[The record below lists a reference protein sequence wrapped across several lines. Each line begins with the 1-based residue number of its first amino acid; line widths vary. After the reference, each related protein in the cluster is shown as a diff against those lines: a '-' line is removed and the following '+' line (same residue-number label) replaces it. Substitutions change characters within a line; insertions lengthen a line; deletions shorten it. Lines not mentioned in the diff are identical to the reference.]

1 MTIKSCQSVL
11 RSVSQFHE
19 NEKLVA
25 WLKDR
30 PPIHY
35 LTPERRRWVLFVGAF
50 AAGLIALFNRNA
62 EWRGSFDSPVWLA
75 PLVDFPVFLGLI
87 YLLYLAAARFR
98 KLPAVIRRRPH
109 LLLHLL
115 FWAALA
121 VLWWMPSDREP
132 WRAALVLFTI
142 SLPYLI
148 WRCDYM
154 ILSGQRGKAAATRF
168 RDHLFYLW
176 PLWGGTNTPFG
187 KGFDYLSRC
196 EAKTPEA
203 YARSV
208 LAGTKILLLVLFWE
222 AAKLAMGAAVYAD
235 SRNPL
240 LSQLGGYSL
249 AIPRLKYI
257 AADNSLASLPIT
269 WLSLYLELVWETL
282 DVAASGH
289 GFIGALRLF
298 GFNVFRNTYKPL
310 LAESTIEYWG
320 RYYYYF
326 KELMFELFFFP
337 TYLRYFKSYPKLR
350 MFTSVFAAAF
360 VGNMYYHV
368 LREKN
373 GLVAGQFKRISNRL
387 GPRIWYC
394 LIFAVGIFISM
405 LHQQKREGK
414 IAAANTARE
423 KLLKVG
429 RIAWVWTYFGLL
441 NVWSSAISLPV
452 AGRVKFFFSL
462 FGLR

>member
-1 MTIKSCQSVL
+1 VTIKACQSAF

-19 NEKLVA
+19 NERLIG
-25 WLKDR
+25 WLKSR
-30 PPIHY
+30 PPIPY
-35 LTPERRRWVLFVGAF
+35 LTPERRRAILFFGAF
-50 AAGLIALFNRNA
+50 AAGMIALFHRNA
-62 EWRGSFDSPVWLA
+62 PWKAYVDPEIWLV
-75 PLVDFPVFLGLI
+75 PLINFPLFLGLI
-87 YLLYLAAARFR
+87 YLVYLAAKRFR

-109 LLLHLL
+109 LPLHLL
-115 FWAALA
+115 FWALIAALWLTPPA
-121 VLWWMPSDREP
+121 AGLWRQ
-132 WRAALVLFTI
+132 ALVLFTV
-142 SLPYLI
+142 SLPYLL
-148 WRCDYM
+148 WRLGYL
-154 ILSGQRGKAAATRF
+154 ILSGQRGKAAASRF
-168 RDHLFYLW
+168 RDHLIYLW

-187 KGFDYLSRC
+187 KGLDYLSRC

-208 LAGTKILLLVLFWE
+208 LAGTKLLLLILLWE
-222 AAKLAMGAAVYAD
+222 AAKLVMGAAIYGD
-235 SRNPL
+235 PKNPL
-240 LSQLGGYSL
+240 LSRWGGYSL
-249 AIPRLKYI
+249 AIPRLQYV

-269 WLSLYLELVWETL
+269 WLSLYLELIWETL
-282 DVAASGH
+282 DVAANGH
-289 GFIGALRLF
+289 GFIGGLRLL

-337 TYLRYFKSYPKLR
+337 TYLRYFKAYPRLR
-350 MFTSVFAAAF
+350 MFASVFAAAF

-373 GLVAGQFKRISNRL
+373 GLAAGHFRRIWGRL
-387 GPRIWYC
+387 VPRIWYC

-414 IAAANTARE
+414 TEAANTARE
-423 KLLKVG
+423 KLAKLG

-441 NVWSSAISLPV
+441 NVWSSAVSLPV
-452 AGRVKFFFSL
+452 AGRVRFFFSL